1 MNTLYIDT
9 HLFDINIILFN
20 NKKVIKKKE
29 IKNEK
34 KNSQYLMPSIIEVC
48 DGNQIDEI
56 VVITGPGSFTGVRL
70 GVTIAKT
77 FAYVKNIPIK
87 AITFFDAMIASLDN
101 KDVIFGINDNNG
113 YFIAEYHEGR
123 LKKDLFY
130 ISKSDFET
138 YENKDSVIENVEIN
152 YEKLIEWLKGV
163 KPINPH
169 IVNPIYIK
177 KIGVENDKWN

>member
-20 NKKVIKKKE
+20 NEKIIKRKE

-48 DGNQIDEI
+48 DGEEIDEI

-87 AITFFDAMIASLDN
+87 AITFFDAMISSLDD
-101 KDVIFGINDNNG
+101 KTVILGINDNNG
-113 YFIAEYHEGR
+113 YFIAEYQQGK
-123 LKKDLFY
+123 LNKDLFY
-130 ISKSDFET
+130 LSKSDFEK
-138 YENKDSVIENVEIN
+138 YENKHKVIENIEID
-152 YEKLIEWLKGV
+152 YEKLIKFLKTIET
-163 KPINPH
+163 INPH

-177 KIGVENDKWN
+177 KIGVENDK